1 MSRAVWAMGTLAV
14 LLAGCAAPA
23 THQSVTPVAPVQM
36 GLAGGPAPYIDQA
49 WWRSFGD
56 PQLDRLVA
64 DATGGNPSLA
74 TALARVRQAQAGLE
88 RQQAERN
95 LDVSADL
102 SPQVQRLS
110 GRYIIPPPYGGS
122 VRFVGTGVANLSY
135 NLDLFGRQQ
144 AAILEAR
151 QSAQAARYDVAAAR
165 LAIAGSVVQTYLD
178 LVRADAQAAIARAT
192 ITERERS
199 LRLVESQ
206 VRNQLASKVQ
216 STAAA
221 TLLAQ
226 AREALTA
233 AEGSRALAVNALAA
247 LAGRGGDY
255 AAGIGPTAA
264 RLDAGLPVPTVLP
277 ADLLARRPDI
287 AAAQARI
294 AAAAAGQQVARR
306 AYYPNVNLTALAGLQ
321 AIGIGNLFSLDAGTA
336 GGGGAIHLPIFEG
349 GRLRAG
355 LESATAQVDLANAA
369 YNERVVGAVR
379 EAADA
384 LALSTNL
391 QAQRQRAEQVVRGF
405 AETGRLNAVRVSS
418 GLNSQLDLVD
428 NDVRLLDARL
438 TATNLA
444 AEAAR
449 QRVALVLALGGGF
462 SAESVQP

>member
-1 MSRAVWAMGTLAV
+1 M
-14 LLAGCAAPA
+14 
-23 THQSVTPVAPVQM
+23 
-36 GLAGGPAPYIDQA
+36 
-49 WWRSFGD
+49 
-56 PQLDRLVA
+56 
-64 DATGGNPSLA
+64 
-74 TALARVRQAQAGLE
+74 
-88 RQQAERN
+88 
-95 LDVSADL
+95 
-102 SPQVQRLS
+102 
-110 GRYIIPPPYGGS
+110 
-122 VRFVGTGVANLSY
+122 
-135 NLDLFGRQQ
+135 
-144 AAILEAR
+144 
-151 QSAQAARYDVAAAR
+151 
-165 LAIAGSVVQTYLD
+165 
-178 LVRADAQAAIARAT
+178 
-192 ITERERS
+192 
-199 LRLVESQ
+199 
-206 VRNQLASKVQ
+206 Q

-264 RLDAGLPVPTVLP
+264 RLDAGLSVPTVLP

>member
-1 MSRAVWAMGTLAV
+1 MSRAFRSAGLLAV

-23 THQSVTPVAPVQM
+23 THQAVTPVMPAQM

-49 WWRSFGD
+49 WWRGFGD
-56 PQLDRLVA
+56 SQLDRIVA

-74 TALARVRQAQAGLE
+74 TALARLRQAQAGLE

-95 LDVSADL
+95 LDVSADV

-110 GRYIIPPPYGGS
+110 GRYIIPPPYGGT
-122 VRFVGTGVANLSY
+122 VRFVGTGVANLGY

-192 ITERERS
+192 IAERERS
-199 LRLVESQ
+199 LRLVEAQ

-233 AEGSRALAVNALAA
+233 ADGARVLAVNALAA

-264 RLDAGLPVPTVLP
+264 RLDAGLPVPGVLP

-321 AIGIGNLFSLDAGTA
+321 AIGIGNLFSLDAGTV
-336 GGGGAIHLPIFEG
+336 GGGAAIHLPIFEG

-418 GLNSQLDLVD
+418 GLDSQLDLVD

-449 QRVALVLALGGGF
+449 QRVALVMALGGGF